1 MQQLSPEGQDLL
13 MQSLS
18 EMGQTES
25 QQTGQQSAQAQVAPE
40 DQYVPPQQRMGGL
53 QNKGFNMLP
62 KYVQEKIMRS
72 SK

>member
-1 MQQLSPEGQDLL
+1 
-13 MQSLS
+13 
-18 EMGQTES
+18 MGQTES
-25 QQTGQQSAQAQVAPE
+25 QQMGQQSAQAQVAPE